1 MSRQNQ
7 KDLADKFFGKRD
19 TENSVDFEIAFAA
32 LLATAVI
39 TYPISNAEWL
49 GKLAA
54 FSVLTITL
62 VRRIAIASPYAPEKI
77 IMKRTIWVIEFAT
90 TVCVIILLY
99 SLSEYLSSIYGIS
112 EILLFS
118 VISPALLMI
127 IVVFQ
132 EFMFRDYLIWWYA
145 KFDEKQNRGDKFAGL
160 WGDIKIIAYWGSR
173 ARKNRDSWRQITNY
187 IETDIPDL
195 SEIDINKKKF
205 LGRVL
210 VVVIGAILIGVPS
223 IILGV
228 SSGNNLVPLALPG
241 IVFAHD
247 HSCYQYVAYGSNSYE
262 EFRKPVWELSVWAV
276 IYMFIF
282 LIIIQQLPII

>member
-7 KDLADKFFGKRD
+7 KDLADEFFAKDD
-19 TENSVDFEIAFAA
+19 TESSVDFEIAFAA

-62 VRRIAIASPYAPEKI
+62 VRRIAIASPYAPVKV
-77 IMKRTIWVIEFAT
+77 IMKRTIWAIEFAT

-99 SLSEYLSSIYGIS
+99 SLSEYLSGIYGIS
-112 EILLFS
+112 EILVFS
-118 VISPALLMI
+118 ITSPTLLMVL
-127 IVVFQ
+127 VVFQ
-132 EFMFRDYLIWWYA
+132 EFIFRDYLIWWYA
-145 KFDEKQNRGDKFAGL
+145 KFDEKQNQGDKFAGL

-173 ARKNRDSWRQITNY
+173 ARKDRDSWKRISKYVDTS
-187 IETDIPDL
+187 IPDL

-205 LGRVL
+205 FGKVL
-210 VVVIGAILIGVPS
+210 IVVVGAILIGVPS
-223 IILGV
+223 IILGI
-228 SSGNNLVPLALPG
+228 SSGNNFVPFALPG

-262 EFRKPVWELSVWAV
+262 EFRKPVWKLSIWAV
-276 IYMFIF
+276 IYMLVF
-282 LIIIQQLPII
+282 LTMTEQLPIV